1 MLALFRVP
9 FHLYLQELTIGIV
22 EDISHP
28 FPILEAAPPRNSLE
42 ENIDT
47 ATHGSHLSPPDPWG
61 RVAESHHS
69 ASGHDSSREETA
81 EPPQGVRSGR
91 TAGQPHATAPGWGIN
106 QSQSTGLHTTLYPTR
121 VAALASAAQERGRE
135 QLKG

>member
-47 ATHGSHLSPPDPWG
+47 ATHDSHLSPPDPWG
-61 RVAESHHS
+61 RVAEPHHS

-91 TAGQPHATAPGWGIN
+91 TAGQPHATAPGWGLTKVNPQACI
-106 QSQSTGLHTTLYPTR
+106 QHCIQLESQRLPQR
-121 VAALASAAQERGRE
+121 PRNAA
-135 QLKG
+135 KNN

>member
-28 FPILEAAPPRNSLE
+28 FPILEAAPPGNSLE

-47 ATHGSHLSPPDPWG
+47 ATHGPRPASKPCGDESRSAPINTRHSTLLNTRHSTLRIRSIATPPVLLTVILEPQGLCPGFIRRQVRPSPPF
-61 RVAESHHS
+61 
-69 ASGHDSSREETA
+69 
-81 EPPQGVRSGR
+81 
-91 TAGQPHATAPGWGIN
+91 APG
-106 QSQSTGLHTTLYPTR
+106 PR
-121 VAALASAAQERGRE
+121 PRRP
-135 QLKG
+135 

>member
-61 RVAESHHS
+61 RVAEPHHS

-81 EPPQGVRSGR
+81 EPPPKACVAGEPWGSR
-91 TAGQPHATAPGWGIN
+91 TPQPPDGGLTKVNPHTCI
-106 QSQSTGLHTTLYPTR
+106 QHCIQLESQRLPQR
-121 VAALASAAQERGRE
+121 PRNAAENN
-135 QLKG
+135 